1 MEASLNS
8 KRYQEI
14 ENIPNDQYVC
24 TKCDS
29 IPEIIS
35 IDYNK
40 GIIEFKCKTHD
51 TQEVNMREYFEQESK
66 FLYYN
71 VRCDE
76 DKTKMQKEYL
86 SYIFNHFI
94 DTKRNL
100 CENCSKGEKSMS
112 IKINEINNI
121 CPNHIKKYIKYCQ
134 KCNIH
139 FCSQDDITCRHIIEE
154 IKSPENKE
162 IDIIKKKIQM
172 LINYKEMIDYQI
184 KFLNTLLMAYEKH
197 PSNYYNS
204 INITNVAKDL
214 VNQDDTKFYNQIENN
229 TNDEIFN
236 KNDREK
242 LLSKIKDL
250 ESVILNELNSKLEV
264 NLTGKE
270 LEINLNGK
278 KVENLDLELLCAIHY
293 NNLEIMD
300 LSNNN
305 ISNLEKIIKL
315 NSPNLQ
321 TLILKNNK
329 IISIEPLKNIK
340 SSNLKNMD
348 LSYNEIQN
356 IKPIKMII
364 KNNKQLEIINLENN
378 KIKDVEVLKNKNT
391 IAISIKQIK
400 LDNNDVA
407 IKDIKEIYN
416 IIAMNNTEF
425 ITITY
430 TIPPDS
436 SDIKLFGENFVEK
449 NKDKCKIIIND
460 SETELCTNYSLK
472 GSEKTLKVKLKLN
485 AIISDMSL
493 MFQECSSL
501 SSLEVISQS
510 QTENVSNMHGMFSGC
525 SSLSSLEGISKWK
538 TENVTDM
545 SYMFHEC
552 SSLSSLS
559 GISNWQTG
567 NVSNMSY
574 MFYECTSLS
583 SLEGISKWQTGKV
596 TNMNGMFSGCS
607 SLLNLDGISN
617 WHTGKVSDMSY
628 MFKGCFSLSSL
639 VGISKWKTESVNN
652 MIGMFRECSALSSAD
667 RISEWKIGKATE
679 VKDIFFGCS
688 QIKKIPRKYTIDK

>member
-1 MEASLNS
+1 MEASSNS
-8 KRYQEI
+8 NRYKEI
-14 ENIPNDQYVC
+14 VSIPNDQYVC

-40 GIIEFKCKTHD
+40 GIIEFKCQTHD
-51 TQEVNMREYFEQESK
+51 IQKVNMSEYFEQESK

-71 VRCDE
+71 IRCAE
-76 DKTKMQKEYL
+76 HKARIQKEYL
-86 SYIFNHFI
+86 SYVFNHFI
-94 DTKRNL
+94 DTKKNL

-112 IKINEINNI
+112 IKVNEINNI
-121 CPNHIKKYIKYCQ
+121 CPIHIKKYIKYCQ

-139 FCSQDDITCRHIIEE
+139 FCSQDDIKCRHIIEE
-154 IKSPENKE
+154 IKSPENKD
-162 IDIIKKKIQM
+162 IDLIKKKIDILM
-172 LINYKEMIDYQI
+172 NYKELIDYQI
-184 KFLNTLLMAYEKH
+184 KFLNTVLMTYEKH

-204 INITNVAKDL
+204 INITNIAKDL
-214 VNQDDTKFYNQIENN
+214 VNQGDQAGTNA
-229 TNDEIFN
+229 NDEIYN
-236 KNDREK
+236 KNDREL

-250 ESVILNELNSKLEV
+250 ERIILDELNSKLEV

-293 NNLEIMD
+293 NNLETMD

-305 ISNLEKIIKL
+305 ISNLEKIINL
-315 NSPNLQ
+315 NSPNLK

-329 IISIEPLKNIK
+329 IKSIDPLKDIK
-340 SSNLKNMD
+340 STNLKKMD
-348 LSYNEIQN
+348 LSYNIIQN
-356 IKPIKMII
+356 INPIELII

-378 KIKDVEVLKNKNT
+378 KIKDVEVLKNKNSIT
-391 IAISIKQIK
+391 ISIKQIK

-407 IKDIKEIYN
+407 KKDIKEIYN

-425 ITITY
+425 ITIIY
-430 TIPPDS
+430 KIPSDG

-449 NKDKCKIIIND
+449 NKGKCNIIINGT
-460 SETELCTNYSLK
+460 ETELCTNYSLK
-472 GSEKTLKVKLKLN
+472 NSEKMLKVKLKLN
-485 AIISDMSL
+485 TIITDMSL

-525 SSLSSLEGISKWK
+525 SSLSNLDGISKWK

-552 SSLSSLS
+552 SSLESLA
-559 GISNWQTG
+559 GITNWKTG
-567 NVSNMSY
+567 NVTNMSY
-574 MFYECTSLS
+574 MFYECTSLL

-596 TNMNGMFSGCS
+596 TNMNGMFSNCS

-617 WHTGKVSDMSY
+617 WHTGKVTDMSY

-639 VGISKWKTESVNN
+639 VGISKWKTESITN
-652 MIGMFRECSALSSAD
+652 MNGMFRECSKLSSAD
-667 RISEWKIGKATE
+667 KLSEWKIGKATE

-688 QIKKIPRKYTIDK
+688 KITNIPKKYLIGK